1 MLKPEMRLKALPLV
15 ASMLGDKLGVKV
27 VFGEQDTAC
36 TDGSTV
42 FLPPLPLEED
52 EQLYW
57 LVSGYIDHEAAH
69 IRHSDFEAMK
79 AANLS
84 PVGHYIFNTIED
96 WRVEHEIIKRYPG
109 CKEHFDWLNRY
120 LYLPKKKGKKKK
132 AGEKKTP
139 AFFIL
144 DYILNTVNLADVPEL
159 EAARKPAARVI
170 DKNWPTLRR
179 SLDEVLE
186 QIPVRC
192 LSTHDCI
199 EMALEILSLLE
210 VEAQRQTSDQA
221 TTQINSGPEMQENG
235 VTNQSSSESSNG
247 SSEGEN
253 NPSQRGENADLTA
266 DSSLADLLAGDE
278 SSLPQT
284 SEMKLKQA
292 IFGKN
297 PNRKRD
303 GFFMAVEHELVADCL
318 SPEAVCKAHAS
329 SRALRTRLQGLLQTR
344 VLGRVTPA
352 RYGKTS
358 GRLLYRIATKNPRM
372 FRKGDEVPGI
382 DTAVHILLDRS
393 GSMDNQI
400 ALATQTCYSVA
411 SALHSI
417 KGVNVAV
424 TAFPS
429 DLAYGDLRSV
439 APLLRHGERL
449 TDKFAVGAEGRTPLS
464 EALWWVTKE
473 LMKQKEQ
480 RKIILIISD
489 GLPDDPPIALKTLS
503 VIRDLGI
510 EVAGI
515 AIDSWQL
522 ANFINAQENI
532 TDITEL
538 APTMFRILQQLL
550 LKKETRK

>member
-1 MLKPEMRLKALPLV
+1 MLKPQLRLKALPLV

-36 TDGSTV
+36 TDGATV
-42 FLPPLPLEED
+42 FLPPLPMEES
-52 EQLYW
+52 EHLYW

-69 IRHSDFEAMK
+69 IRHTDFEAMK
-79 AANLS
+79 ASKLS
-84 PVGHYIFNTIED
+84 PVTHHIFNIIED
-96 WRVEHEIIKRYPG
+96 WRVEHELVKRYPG
-109 CKEHFDWLNRY
+109 CREHFDWLNRY

-132 AGEKKTP
+132 AGGEKPP
-139 AFFIL
+139 AFFVL
-144 DYILNTVNLADVPEL
+144 DYILNSVNMKEIPEL
-159 EAARKPAARVI
+159 ETARKPVARVI
-170 DKNWPTLRR
+170 DTHWPTLRM

-186 QIPVRC
+186 QIPVSC
-192 LSTHDCI
+192 LSTRDSI
-199 EMALEILSLLE
+199 DVALEIISLLE
-210 VEAQRQTSDQA
+210 TEAQNQTTEQA
-221 TTQINSGPEMQENG
+221 PNQSGSSSELTQNG
-235 VTNQSSSESSNG
+235 VANQSSSEPSTD

-253 NPSQRGENADLTA
+253 RASLRGENNVPSP

-284 SEMKLKQA
+284 LEMKLKEA

-303 GFFMAVEHELVADCL
+303 GFFMAVEHELAAESL
-318 SPEAVCKAHAS
+318 SPEVVSEAHTS
-329 SRALRTRLQGLLQTR
+329 SRALRTRLQGLIQTR
-344 VLGRVTPA
+344 VLRRVTPS

-358 GRLLYRIATKNPRM
+358 GRLLHRIATKNPRL
-372 FRKGDEVPGI
+372 FRKVDEVPGI

-400 ALATQTCYSVA
+400 ALASQACFSVA
-411 SALHSI
+411 SALHGI

-429 DLAYGDLRSV
+429 DLGTGDLRSV
-439 APLLRHGERL
+439 APLLRPGERL
-449 TDKFAVGAEGRTPLS
+449 TDKFAIGAEGRTPLS

-473 LMKQKEQ
+473 LIKQKEQ
-480 RKIILIISD
+480 RKIILVISD
-489 GLPDDPPIALKTLS
+489 GLPDDPSVALKTLS

-538 APTMFRILQQLL
+538 APAMFRILQQLL
-550 LKKETRK
+550 LKKEK

>member
-1 MLKPEMRLKALPLV
+1 MLKPEMRLKVLPLV

-36 TDGSTV
+36 TDGQTV
-42 FLPPLPLEED
+42 FLPPLPMEED

-69 IRHSDFEAMK
+69 IRLTDFEAMK
-79 AANLS
+79 AAKLS
-84 PVGHYIFNTIED
+84 PVAHHIFNVIED
-96 WRVEHEIIKRYPG
+96 WRVEHELVKRYPG
-109 CKEHFDWLNRY
+109 CREHFDRLNRH
-120 LYLPKKKGKKKK
+120 LYLPKTKRKKKK
-132 AGEKKTP
+132 AGGEKPP

-186 QIPVRC
+186 QIPTRC

-210 VEAQRQTSDQA
+210 VEAQRLTSDQA

-253 NPSQRGENADLTA
+253 KPSQRGENADLTA

-278 SSLPQT
+278 SSLPQS

-303 GFFMAVEHELVADCL
+303 GFCMAVEHELIAESL
-318 SPEAVCKAHAS
+318 SPEAVSEALCS

-344 VLGRVTPA
+344 VLRRLTPA

-400 ALATQTCYSVA
+400 ALATQTCHSVA
-411 SALHSI
+411 SALQSI

-449 TDKFAVGAEGRTPLS
+449 TDKFSVRAEGRTPLS

-480 RKIILIISD
+480 RKLILIISD
-489 GLPDDPPIALKTLS
+489 GLPDDPAVALKTLS
-503 VIRDLGI
+503 LIRDLGI

-538 APTMFRILQQLL
+538 APSMFRILRQLL
-550 LKKETRK
+550 LKKEK